1 MLGRFAA
8 RRLRHGEAAPL
19 VDHLGEL
26 RHRVFIALGALV
38 PAFAVAFAFH
48 SQLIGW
54 LTAPLPD
61 DVELVTLGVT
71 EPFTT
76 AVKISL
82 LAAFALALPVVLYQL
97 WAFLAPAVEQ
107 HLQRALAGLVTVAT
121 ALFLAGVAF
130 GYFIVMPRAI
140 TFLVNFDQGLYEIQ
154 VRAGYYLSFAAFL
167 LLAMGLVFQLPVF
180 ILALVR
186 LGVLSSDKLR
196 RNRRIGYVAMTA
208 LAVALPSV
216 DPVSLLLEVLPLI
229 ALFEASI
236 WLSVAFERR
245 WQRASLPVA
254 AGSRG

>member
-1 MLGRFAA
+1 ML
-8 RRLRHGEAAPL
+8 RRLAAKRLGHGEAAPL

-26 RHRVFIALGALV
+26 RHRVLIALGALV

-48 SQLIGW
+48 TTLIEW

-61 DVELVTLGVT
+61 DVKLVTLGVT

-107 HLQRALAGLVTVAT
+107 HLQRLLSGFVAVAT
-121 ALFLAGVAF
+121 GLFLGGVAF
-130 GYFIVMPRAI
+130 GYFVVLPRAI
-140 TFLVNFDQGLYEIQ
+140 TFLVTFDENLYDIQ
-154 VRAGYYLSFAAFL
+154 VRAGYYLSFAAML
-167 LLAMGLVFQLPVF
+167 LLAMGIVFQLPVF

-196 RNRRIGYVAMTA
+196 RNRRIGYVAMLV

-216 DPVSLLLEVLPLI
+216 DPVSLLLEALPLL
-229 ALFEASI
+229 ALFEGSI
-236 WLSVAFERR
+236 WLAVAFERR
-245 WQRASLPVA
+245 WQQTTPTFAHARS
-254 AGSRG
+254 

>member
-1 MLGRFAA
+1 VRRRFAA
-8 RRLRHGEAAPL
+8 PRLGHGEAAPL

-26 RHRVFIALGALV
+26 RHRVLIALGALA

-48 SQLIGW
+48 TTLIEW

-61 DVELVTLGVT
+61 DVQLVTLGVT

-82 LAAFALALPVVLYQL
+82 LAGFALALPIVLYQL

-107 HLQRALAGLVTVAT
+107 RLHRTLSGLVVVAT
-121 ALFLAGVAF
+121 GLFLAGVAF
-130 GYFIVMPRAI
+130 GYFVVLPRAI
-140 TFLVNFDQGLYEIQ
+140 TFLVTFDESLYDIQ
-154 VRAGYYLSFAAFL
+154 VRAGYYLGFAAML
-167 LLAMGLVFQLPVF
+167 LLAGGIVFELPVF

-186 LGVLSSDKLR
+186 LRVLSSDTLR
-196 RNRRIGYVAMTA
+196 RNRRIGYVAMFV

-216 DPVSLLLEVLPLI
+216 DPVSLLFESLPLI
-229 ALFEASI
+229 ALFEGSI

-245 WQRASLPVA
+245 WERRADAL
-254 AGSRG
+254 AGAST

>member
-1 MLGRFAA
+1 ML
-8 RRLRHGEAAPL
+8 RRLAAKRLGHGEAAPL

-48 SQLIGW
+48 STLIEW
-54 LTAPLPD
+54 LIAPLPD
-61 DVELVTLGVT
+61 EVELVTLGVT

-82 LAAFALALPVVLYQL
+82 LAALALALPVVLYQL

-107 HLQRALAGLVTVAT
+107 HLQRMLSGFVAVAT
-121 ALFLAGVAF
+121 GLFLGGVAF
-130 GYFIVMPRAI
+130 GYFVVLPRAI
-140 TFLVNFDQGLYEIQ
+140 TFLVTFDESLYDIQ
-154 VRAGYYLSFAAFL
+154 VRAGYYLSFAAML
-167 LLAMGLVFQLPVF
+167 LLAMGVVFELPVF

-196 RNRRIGYVAMTA
+196 RNRRIGYVAMIV

-216 DPVSLLLEVLPLI
+216 DPVSLLFEALPLI
-229 ALFEASI
+229 GLFEGSI
-236 WLSVAFERR
+236 WLAVAFERR
-245 WQRASLPVA
+245 WARAAHTLA
-254 AGSRG
+254 AEAGA

>member
-1 MLGRFAA
+1 MLGRFTPT
-8 RRLRHGEAAPL
+8 RLGHGEAAPL

-48 SQLIGW
+48 SQLIRW

-61 DVELVTLGVT
+61 DVKLVTLGVT

-82 LAAFALALPVVLYQL
+82 FAAFALALPVILYQL

-107 HLQRALAGLVTVAT
+107 HLQRLLSGFVAVAT
-121 ALFLAGVAF
+121 ALFLSGVAF

-140 TFLVNFDQGLYEIQ
+140 TFLVNFDETLYDVQ
-154 VRAGYYLSFAAFL
+154 VRAGYYLSFAALL
-167 LLAMGLVFQLPVF
+167 LLAMGVIFELPVF

-186 LGVLSSDKLR
+186 LGVLTSDKLR
-196 RNRRIGYVAMTA
+196 RNRRIGYVAMLV
-208 LAVALPSV
+208 LAVVLPSV
-216 DPVSLLLEVLPLI
+216 DPVSLLLEALPLV

-245 WQRASLPVA
+245 WQRAAVPIVA
-254 AGSRG
+254 ATRT

>member
-1 MLGRFAA
+1 MLGRIAA
-8 RRLRHGEAAPL
+8 RRLGHGEAAPL

-26 RHRVFIALGALV
+26 RQRVFIALGALV

-48 SQLIGW
+48 SKLLEWLI
-54 LTAPLPD
+54 APLPD
-61 DVELVTLGVT
+61 DVKLVTLGVT

-107 HLQRALAGLVTVAT
+107 HLQRLLSGFVTVAT
-121 ALFLAGVAF
+121 ALFAGGVAF
-130 GYFIVMPRAI
+130 GYFVVLPRAI
-140 TFLVNFDQGLYEIQ
+140 SFLVTFDQSLYEIQ
-154 VRAGYYLSFAAFL
+154 VRAGYYLSFAAL
-167 LLAMGLVFQLPVF
+167 VLLAMGVVFELPVF

-196 RNRRIGYVAMTA
+196 RNRRIGYAAMVV
-208 LAVALPSV
+208 LAVLLPSV
-216 DPVSLLLEVLPLI
+216 DPVSLLFEALPLV
-229 ALFEASI
+229 ALFEGSI

-245 WQRASLPVA
+245 WQRAALPVA
-254 AGSRG
+254 AGSHG